1 MTAQGSL
8 DMLRRLAAL
17 TTCVV
22 LLGVVPTGSLYVTT
36 LPTGSDI
43 WVDGTY
49 VGRSPV
55 FADALAAGRHTVGLA
70 HAGWTAQQIDV
81 TIVAAQTTLSALR
94 LEPAKAG
101 MPLADG
107 TIAIHGV
114 APKTA
119 YIDGLEAKREKDGT
133 LVAAAGTHELTLITA
148 QGKLTRTITVW
159 PQARTDVV
167 LQADTTPTRPVV
179 VAPADDYLP
188 AESIVIDGD
197 RVVIHAPGHEVL
209 ARMGST
215 SYRVDG
221 KTLEYTSAPTLIG
234 KRLYLPLDLLTS
246 LGGSP

>member
-1 MTAQGSL
+1 
-8 DMLRRLAAL
+8 MLRRLAAL
-17 TTCVV
+17 ATCVV
-22 LLGVVPTGSLYVTT
+22 FLGAVPTGSLYVTT

-49 VGRSPV
+49 IGRSPV

-81 TIVAAQTTLSALR
+81 TVIAAQTTLSALR
-94 LEPAKAG
+94 LEPAKTG
-101 MPLADG
+101 TPLADG

-114 APKTA
+114 AVKTA
-119 YIDGLEAKREKDGT
+119 YVDGLQPKREKDGA
-133 LVAAAGTHELTLITA
+133 LIAAAGSHELTLMTA

-167 LQADTTPTRPVV
+167 LQPDTTPTRPVV

-188 AESIVIDGD
+188 ADAIIIDGD
-197 RVVIHAPGHEVL
+197 KVVIRAPGHEVI
-209 ARMGST
+209 ARIGST

-221 KTLEYTSAPTLIG
+221 KTLDYASAPTLIG
-234 KRLYLPLDLLTS
+234 KRLYLPLDLLAA
-246 LGGSP
+246 LAGSR